1 MVILRVQKFFFIKCH
16 SLVSLIAIQYYFIL
30 LVCYFN
36 FFLSSRDEFRKL
48 KSEVDGPQFTE
59 YELVKYRRKL
69 DEEREAKLKGLSS
82 SSSNKKKKKRHHNNH
97 HHSFSRDRDRDH
109 K

>member
-1 MVILRVQKFFFIKCH
+1 MVIIRIPKIFFIKCH
-16 SLVSLIAIQYYFIL
+16 SLVSRTAIQYYFIL

-36 FFLSSRDEFRKL
+36 FFFSSRDEFRKL

-59 YELVKYRRKL
+59 YELVKYRKKL

-82 SSSNKKKKKRHHNNH
+82 SSSSNKKKKKKHHNH
-97 HHSFSRDRDRDH
+97 HHHSSSRDRDH
-109 K
+109 